1 MSDKDSHNLDAIL
14 EAISKINSFTKNY
27 SDPDSLYRDEMTFD
41 AVMMNFIVIGEMVLR
56 ISDKFKQVH
65 PQIEWNRIKGFR
77 NLVAHDY
84 FGIDAEEVWQIITND
99 LPILNLRLSKSSE
112 LASASNKV

>member
-14 EAISKINSFTKNY
+14 EAISKINSFTKDY
-27 SDPDSLYRDEMTFD
+27 SDPDSFYDDDKTFD

-56 ISDKFKQVH
+56 ISQKFKEAN
-65 PQIEWNRIKGFR
+65 PQIDWNRIKGFR

-99 LPILNLRLSKSSE
+99 LPDLKLKISKIE
-112 LASASNKV
+112 